1 MPTSTECSLTKLK
14 TIYSVINVYL
24 FSVETALNKLKNE
37 TDVFPIS
44 RISTVLDISSLSNV

>member
-24 FSVETALNKLKNE
+24 FSVKTALNKLKNQI
-37 TDVFPIS
+37 DVFPVSMIS
-44 RISTVLDISSLSNV
+44 AVF